1 VRKVTRTWGT
11 SATGKWDGSV
21 FRQKWGSVVRCL
33 RLRQRH
39 TTREFLA
46 GKTSCSLASH
56 SPFPSNE
63 FAFHHYHCR
72 RICEHTFS
80 VKEHSHFAVWN
91 AGADQDESNKKRRT
105 MASSSTT
112 QSSVSS
118 LLAELYE
125 LSPNKD
131 LFEKLRDGTIDTL
144 SVVAAAAA
152 PEQEHK
158 EDVPAVVA
166 DHDGDDNDASQR
178 RRVKVWSQTRDHLLV
193 LLQRDDPT
201 GLVQFIADS
210 ANDQVMIYGECILA
224 LTATSSNPTNEDDAN
239 VSAELPRQR
248 RLQQRA
254 HLREV
259 LRPFGTVRANG
270 YDTYR
275 AKREWMCILLHELSS
290 ELTAAENLEWQYAR
304 ASWTDACRP
313 GLIGHSFFQLGVAAG
328 KAGDVA
334 KETHCY
340 QMVVMDL
347 HNNLMY
353 AQLSNNLRFEVWG
366 IIYWHRRACEALME
380 MDPALHGEG
389 YQSYLDKVEEKYPG
403 VAFQP
408 PSPAMIG
415 PIALTYLS
423 PTEYRKKLLRE
434 ICATDC
440 SDEALAPVC
449 FRFDYC
455 HEIDDLLFAV
465 ERHRMVLPILSGVVH
480 LSYEPHIQETLDALK
495 SLDAEVSVAWKPR

>member
-1 VRKVTRTWGT
+1 VR
-11 SATGKWDGSV
+11 
-21 FRQKWGSVVRCL
+21 
-33 RLRQRH
+33 
-39 TTREFLA
+39 LA
-46 GKTSCSLASH
+46 GGCQLFDHNGKVSFSDGYDYGHGTRHISSWWAELAAPWRRKAPFHRTSL
-56 SPFPSNE
+56 PSTIIIIIVVVFVSAHFSSRTLITLCRLE
-63 FAFHHYHCR
+63 RWCEPR
-72 RICEHTFS
+72 RI
-80 VKEHSHFAVWN
+80 
-91 AGADQDESNKKRRT
+91 DKKRRT
-105 MASSSTT
+105 TMASSFSSSSTA

-131 LFEKLRDGTIDTL
+131 LFEKLRDGAIDTL
-144 SVVAAAAA
+144 AVVAAAA

-166 DHDGDDNDASQR
+166 DHDGGADDEDASSR

-201 GLVQFIADS
+201 GLEHYIADS
-210 ANDQVMIYGECILA
+210 ADQVMIYGECILA
-224 LTATSSNPTNEDDAN
+224 LTATSNNPTNEDDDIS
-239 VSAELPRQR
+239 VEPRRR
-248 RLQQRA
+248 RLQQQRA
-254 HLREV
+254 NLRQV
-259 LRPFGTVRANG
+259 LRPFGTARSNSWA
-270 YDTYR
+270 TYR
-275 AKREWMCILLHELSS
+275 AQREWMCILLHELSS
-290 ELTAAENLEWQYAR
+290 ELTAAENLEWQTAR
-304 ASWTDACRP
+304 ASWTDCCRP
-313 GLIGHSFFQLGVAAG
+313 GLIGHSFFHLGVASG

-340 QMVVMDL
+340 QMVVLDMN
-347 HNNLMY
+347 NNLMN
-353 AQLSNNLRFEVWG
+353 ARRSNNLRFEVWG
-366 IIYWHRRACEALME
+366 IIYWHRRACEVLME
-380 MDPALHGEG
+380 MEPAAHGAS
-389 YQSYLDKVEEKYPG
+389 YQSCLDEVEERYPG
-403 VAFQP
+403 VTFQP

-465 ERHRMVLPILSGVVH
+465 ERHRMVLPILSGVAH
-480 LSYEPHIQETLDALK
+480 LSYEPHIQETLDVLK
-495 SLDAEVSVAWKPR
+495 SLDAEVSVA